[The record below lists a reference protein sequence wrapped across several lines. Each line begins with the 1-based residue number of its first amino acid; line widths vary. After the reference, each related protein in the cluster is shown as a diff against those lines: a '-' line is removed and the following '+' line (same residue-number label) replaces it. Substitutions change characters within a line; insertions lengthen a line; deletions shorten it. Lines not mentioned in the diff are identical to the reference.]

1 MYNAEQLH
9 KKNSSNLKK
18 EKKILFYNKIIN
30 RALMLFFIFT
40 IFFIMIINI
49 LTKYKSFSEIENRTL
64 TTMPKFT
71 ISSFMNG
78 DFSED
83 FSSYI
88 NDNFAGRNGFLSIKT
103 SFEKLLGKTKIN
115 SVYLGKK
122 NYLIQSFTEASEE
135 ETSAK
140 INAINSFFNEHS
152 NLNTSIMLVPT
163 AAKVLEEYLPPFS
176 VNDDELAFIDKV
188 FSQLN
193 ESIIKI
199 NPYNALYENKDNYVY
214 YKTDHHW
221 TSNGA
226 YIAYTEFCKALGLTA
241 KSKDEFDIVNVT
253 DKFYGSLSSKIGV
266 LGNTSDSIELYVPK
280 YSPMVVNY
288 ISEQFKSSTLF
299 KSEALNTKDK
309 YEVFTGGNHPLIN
322 IKSTGDPSKKLL
334 LIKDSYAN
342 CFLPFLTSHYGEIFV
357 VDLRYY
363 YDNINT
369 LIENNSITDL
379 LFLFNAN
386 TFNSDDSILNIQ

>member
-18 EKKILFYNKIIN
+18 EKKILFYNKIID
-30 RALMLFFIFT
+30 RFLMVFFIFA
-40 IFFIMIINI
+40 IFLIMIINI
-49 LTKYKSFSEIENRTL
+49 LAKDKSFSEIENRTL

-140 INAINSFFNEHS
+140 INAINSFF
-152 NLNTSIMLVPT
+152 
-163 AAKVLEEYLPPFS
+163 
-176 VNDDELAFIDKV
+176 
-188 FSQLN
+188 
-193 ESIIKI
+193 
-199 NPYNALYENKDNYVY
+199 NALYENKDNYVY

>member
-18 EKKILFYNKIIN
+18 EKKILFYNKIID
-30 RALMLFFIFT
+30 RFLMVFFIFT
-40 IFFIMIINI
+40 IFLIMIINI
-49 LTKYKSFSEIENRTL
+49 LAKDKSFSEIENRTL

-152 NLNTSIMLVPT
+152 NLNTNIMLVPT
-163 AAKVLEEYLPPFS
+163 ATKVLEEYLPPFS

-188 FSQLN
+188 FSELN

-226 YIAYTEFCKALGLTA
+226 DIAYTEFCKALGLTA

>member
-18 EKKILFYNKIIN
+18 EKKILFYNKIID
-30 RALMLFFIFT
+30 RFLMVFFIFA
-40 IFFIMIINI
+40 IFLIMIINI
-49 LTKYKSFSEIENRTL
+49 LTKDKSFSEIENRTL

-163 AAKVLEEYLPPFS
+163 ATKVLEEYLPPFS
-176 VNDDELAFIDKV
+176 VNDDELALIDKV

-193 ESIIKI
+193 ENIIKI

>member
-18 EKKILFYNKIIN
+18 EKKILFYNKIID
-30 RALMLFFIFT
+30 RFLMVFFIFT
-40 IFFIMIINI
+40 IFLIMIINI
-49 LTKYKSFSEIENRTL
+49 LAKDKSFSEIENRTL

-152 NLNTSIMLVPT
+152 NLNKNIMLVPT
-163 AAKVLEEYLPPFS
+163 ATKVLEEYLPPFS

-188 FSQLN
+188 FSELN

>member
-18 EKKILFYNKIIN
+18 EKKILFYNKIID
-30 RALMLFFIFT
+30 RFLMVFFIFA
-40 IFFIMIINI
+40 IFLIMIINI
-49 LTKYKSFSEIENRTL
+49 LAKDKSFSEIENRTL

-140 INAINSFFNEHS
+140 INAINSFFNKHS
-152 NLNTSIMLVPT
+152 NLNTNIMLVPT
-163 AAKVLEEYLPPFS
+163 ATKVLEEYLPPFS

-188 FSQLN
+188 FSELN

>member
-18 EKKILFYNKIIN
+18 EKKILFYNKIID
-30 RALMLFFIFT
+30 RFLMVFFIFA
-40 IFFIMIINI
+40 IFLIMIINI
-49 LTKYKSFSEIENRTL
+49 LTKDKSFSEIENRTL

-163 AAKVLEEYLPPFS
+163 ATKVLEEYLPPFS
-176 VNDDELAFIDKV
+176 VNDDELALIDKV

-241 KSKDEFDIVNVT
+241 KSKDEFAIVNVT

>member
-1 MYNAEQLH
+1 
-9 KKNSSNLKK
+9 
-18 EKKILFYNKIIN
+18 
-30 RALMLFFIFT
+30 
-40 IFFIMIINI
+40 MIINI
-49 LTKYKSFSEIENRTL
+49 LTKDKSFSEIENRTL

-122 NYLIQSFTEASEE
+122 NYLIQSFTEANEE

-163 AAKVLEEYLPPFS
+163 ATKVLEEYLPPFS
-176 VNDDELAFIDKV
+176 VNDDELDFINKV
-188 FSQLN
+188 FSELN

-199 NPYNALYENKDNYVY
+199 NPYEALYENRDNYVY

-221 TSNGA
+221 TSTGA

-253 DKFYGSLSSKIGV
+253 DNFYGSLSSKIGV
-266 LGNTSDSIELYVPK
+266 LGNTSDSIEIYSPK
-280 YSPMVVNY
+280 SSPMVVNY
-288 ISEQFKSSTLF
+288 IYEQFKSSTLF

>member
-18 EKKILFYNKIIN
+18 EKKILFYNKIID
-30 RALMLFFIFT
+30 RFLMVFFIFA
-40 IFFIMIINI
+40 IFLIMIINI
-49 LTKYKSFSEIENRTL
+49 LTKDKSFSEIENRTL

-163 AAKVLEEYLPPFS
+163 ATKVLEEYLPPFS

-241 KSKDEFDIVNVT
+241 KSKDEFAIVNVT

-309 YEVFTGGNHPLIN
+309 YEFFTGGNHPLIN

>member
-18 EKKILFYNKIIN
+18 EKKILFYNKIID
-30 RALMLFFIFT
+30 RFLMVFFIFA
-40 IFFIMIINI
+40 IFLIMIINI
-49 LTKYKSFSEIENRTL
+49 LTKDKSFSEIENRTL

-152 NLNTSIMLVPT
+152 NLNTNIMLVPT
-163 AAKVLEEYLPPFS
+163 ATKVLEEYLPPFS
-176 VNDDELAFIDKV
+176 VNDDELALIDKV

-193 ESIIKI
+193 ENIIKI

>member
-18 EKKILFYNKIIN
+18 EKKILFYNKIID
-30 RALMLFFIFT
+30 RFLMVFFIFA
-40 IFFIMIINI
+40 IFLIMIINI
-49 LTKYKSFSEIENRTL
+49 LTKDKSFSEIENRTL

-163 AAKVLEEYLPPFS
+163 ATKVLEEYLPPFS
-176 VNDDELAFIDKV
+176 VNDDELALIDKV

-193 ESIIKI
+193 ENIIKI

-241 KSKDEFDIVNVT
+241 KSKDEFAIVNVT

>member
-18 EKKILFYNKIIN
+18 EKKILFYNKIID
-30 RALMLFFIFT
+30 RFLMVFFIFA
-40 IFFIMIINI
+40 IFLIMIINI
-49 LTKYKSFSEIENRTL
+49 LTKDKSFSKIENRTL

-152 NLNTSIMLVPT
+152 NLNTNIMLVPT
-163 AAKVLEEYLPPFS
+163 ATKVLEEYLPPFS

-188 FSQLN
+188 FSELN

>member
-49 LTKYKSFSEIENRTL
+49 LTKDKSFSEIENRTL

-199 NPYNALYENKDNYVY
+199 NPYNAHYVE
-214 YKTDHHW
+214 K
-221 TSNGA
+221 
-226 YIAYTEFCKALGLTA
+226 
-241 KSKDEFDIVNVT
+241 
-253 DKFYGSLSSKIGV
+253 
-266 LGNTSDSIELYVPK
+266 
-280 YSPMVVNY
+280 M
-288 ISEQFKSSTLF
+288 
-299 KSEALNTKDK
+299 LN
-309 YEVFTGGNHPLIN
+309 
-322 IKSTGDPSKKLL
+322 
-334 LIKDSYAN
+334 
-342 CFLPFLTSHYGEIFV
+342 
-357 VDLRYY
+357 
-363 YDNINT
+363 
-369 LIENNSITDL
+369 
-379 LFLFNAN
+379 
-386 TFNSDDSILNIQ
+386 

>member
-18 EKKILFYNKIIN
+18 EKKILFYNKIID
-30 RALMLFFIFT
+30 RFLMVFFIFA
-40 IFFIMIINI
+40 IFLIMIINI
-49 LTKYKSFSEIENRTL
+49 LAKDKSFSEIENRTL

-152 NLNTSIMLVPT
+152 NLNTNIMLVPT
-163 AAKVLEEYLPPFS
+163 STKVLEEYLPPFS

-188 FSQLN
+188 FSELN

>member
-1 MYNAEQLH
+1 MHNSEQLH

-18 EKKILFYNKIIN
+18 EKKILFYNKIID
-30 RALMLFFIFT
+30 RFLMVFFIFA
-40 IFFIMIINI
+40 IFLIVIINI
-49 LTKYKSFSEIENRTL
+49 LTEDKSFSEIENRTL
-64 TTMPKFT
+64 TTMPNFT
-71 ISSFMNG
+71 MSSFMNG

-122 NYLIQSFTEASEE
+122 NYLIQSFTEANEE

-163 AAKVLEEYLPPFS
+163 ATKVLEEYLPPFS
-176 VNDDELAFIDKV
+176 VNDDELDFINKV
-188 FSQLN
+188 FSELN

-199 NPYNALYENKDNYVY
+199 NPYDALYENRDNYVY

-241 KSKDEFDIVNVT
+241 KSKDEFAIVNVT
-253 DKFYGSLSSKIGV
+253 DNFYGSLSSKIGV
-266 LGNTSDSIELYVPK
+266 LGNTSDSIEIYSPK
-280 YSPMVVNY
+280 SSPMVVNY

>member
-49 LTKYKSFSEIENRTL
+49 LTKDKSFSEIENRTL

>member
-18 EKKILFYNKIIN
+18 EKKILFYNKIID
-30 RALMLFFIFT
+30 RFLMVFFIFA
-40 IFFIMIINI
+40 IFLIMIINI
-49 LTKYKSFSEIENRTL
+49 LAKDKSFSEIENRTL

-140 INAINSFFNEHS
+140 INAINS
-152 NLNTSIMLVPT
+152 NLNTNIMLVPT
-163 AAKVLEEYLPPFS
+163 ATKVLEEYLPPFS

-188 FSQLN
+188 FSELN

>member
-18 EKKILFYNKIIN
+18 EKKILFYNKIID
-30 RALMLFFIFT
+30 RFLMVFFIFA
-40 IFFIMIINI
+40 IFLIMIINI
-49 LTKYKSFSEIENRTL
+49 LAKDKSFSEIENRTL

-152 NLNTSIMLVPT
+152 NLNTNIMLVPT
-163 AAKVLEEYLPPFS
+163 ATTVLEEYLPPFS

-188 FSQLN
+188 FSELN

>member
-18 EKKILFYNKIIN
+18 EKKILFYNKIID
-30 RALMLFFIFT
+30 RFLMVFFIFA
-40 IFFIMIINI
+40 IFLIMIINI
-49 LTKYKSFSEIENRTL
+49 LTKDKSFSEIENRTL

-163 AAKVLEEYLPPFS
+163 ATKVLEEYLPPFS

-193 ESIIKI
+193 ENIIKI

-241 KSKDEFDIVNVT
+241 KSKDEFAIINVT

-309 YEVFTGGNHPLIN
+309 YEFFTGGNHPLIN

>member
-1 MYNAEQLH
+1 MV
-9 KKNSSNLKK
+9 
-18 EKKILFYNKIIN
+18 
-30 RALMLFFIFT
+30 FFIFA
-40 IFFIMIINI
+40 IFLIMIINI
-49 LTKYKSFSEIENRTL
+49 LAKDKSFSEIENRTL

-140 INAINSFFNEHS
+140 INAINSFFNKHS
-152 NLNTSIMLVPT
+152 NLNTNIMLVPT
-163 AAKVLEEYLPPFS
+163 ATKVLEEYLPPFS

-188 FSQLN
+188 FSELN

>member
-18 EKKILFYNKIIN
+18 EKKILFYNKIID
-30 RALMLFFIFT
+30 RFLMVFFIFA
-40 IFFIMIINI
+40 IFLIMIINI
-49 LTKYKSFSEIENRTL
+49 LTKDKSFSEIENRTL

-152 NLNTSIMLVPT
+152 NLNTNIMLVPT
-163 AAKVLEEYLPPFS
+163 ATKVLEEYLPPFS
-176 VNDDELAFIDKV
+176 VNDDELALIDKV